1 MVLYHPC
8 KPFQID
14 YGGDLWYPISK
25 EETAMKVLSTRL
37 AMRDGYLPEQF
48 RRTIIEW
55 LKAGPPSKEV
65 GERYETEEITTKPT
79 ILKAGYC
86 TLETFILKRPDAT
99 YEACK
104 LTHIYREQTW
114 VTEAILKTTPHSES
128 KVYINIDCLGDTTG
142 FDEIPTVR
150 TEIIR
155 AFVKDAW
162 LKEDILPISDEPIM
176 LTGAEVNVVVD
187 AINGSYRGSLPLIFV
202 SKYFDSAGHEVDVQW
217 LAKDLAGIGVVVA
230 EQDDNYLEELKER
243 TNRQNPFNGHIGIY
257 FPHSRNA
264 RVYRP
269 SDWRRYDSV
278 NATIIKEVANYIT
291 AQTDAEGVSWEQLHG
306 EILAHRAKESEDL
319 LNETINENGTLE
331 DQLKEAK
338 EKLHRAVKETKL
350 LAAQNESL
358 LQALNARDDGRRMLI
373 AAPIDEFFSGEQ
385 YDLVVTTL
393 AKVLRTTETNTRAY
407 ELLEGILALNALRG
421 EGKEVDET
429 LKRVLS
435 KGENVKERDLLELKA
450 IGFEVVSD
458 SNHYRLIYKGN
469 DKYVV
474 TLHKT
479 PSDARS
485 GKNLVSDIL
494 KTISIYR

>member
-1 MVLYHPC
+1 
-8 KPFQID
+8 
-14 YGGDLWYPISK
+14 
-25 EETAMKVLSTRL
+25 MKVLSARL
-37 AMRDGYLPEQF
+37 AMKDGYSPEQF
-48 RRTIIEW
+48 RHTIVEW

-65 GERYETEEITTKPT
+65 GERYETEEIMTKPT
-79 ILKAGYC
+79 VLKAGYC
-86 TLETFILKRPDAT
+86 TLETFILKRSDAT

-114 VTEAILKTTPHSES
+114 VTEVILKATPQSES

-150 TEIIR
+150 TEVIR
-155 AFVKDAW
+155 AFVKEGL
-162 LKEDILPISDEPIM
+162 LKEDVLPISAEPVM
-176 LTGAEVNVVVD
+176 LTGKEVDVVVD
-187 AINGSYRGSLPLIFV
+187 AINGSYRGSLPLVFV
-202 SKYFDSAGHEVDVQW
+202 SKFFDSAGHEVDVQW
-217 LAKDLAGIGVVVA
+217 LAKDLAGIGIVVA
-230 EQDDNYLEELKER
+230 EEDDNYLEELKER
-243 TNRQNPFNGHIGIY
+243 TNRKNPFNGHIGIY
-257 FPHSRNA
+257 FPNSHNTKG
-264 RVYRP
+264 YRP
-269 SDWRRYDSV
+269 SDWRRYGSV
-278 NATIIKEVANYIT
+278 NSAIINEVAEYST
-291 AQTDAEGVSWEQLHG
+291 AQTETDGVSWEQLHS

-331 DQLKEAK
+331 EQLKEAK
-338 EKLHRAVKETKL
+338 EKLHRAVMENRSL
-350 LAAQNESL
+350 SAQNESL
-358 LQALNARDDGRRMLI
+358 RQALDAKDDGRRMLI
-373 AAPIDEFFSGEQ
+373 AAPIDEFFTGEQ
-385 YDLVVTTL
+385 YDLVISTL
-393 AKVLRTTETNTRAY
+393 TKALRTTETDTRSY

-435 KGENVKERDLLELKA
+435 KGETIKERDLLELKA
-450 IGFEVVSD
+450 IGFEVISD

-469 DKYVV
+469 DKYVI

>member
-1 MVLYHPC
+1 
-8 KPFQID
+8 
-14 YGGDLWYPISK
+14 
-25 EETAMKVLSTRL
+25 MKVLSARL
-37 AMRDGYLPEQF
+37 VMKDGYSPEQF
-48 RRTIIEW
+48 RHTITEW

-65 GERYETEEITTKPT
+65 GERYETEEISAKPT
-79 ILKAGYC
+79 TLKAGYC
-86 TLETFILKRPDAT
+86 TLESFILSRLDAV
-99 YEACK
+99 YEACR

-114 VTEAILKTTPHSES
+114 VTEVILKETELDS
-128 KVYINIDCLGDTTG
+128 KVYININCLGDTTG
-142 FDEIPTVR
+142 FNEIPTVR
-150 TEIIR
+150 TEVIR
-155 AFVKDAW
+155 AFVKEGL
-162 LKEDILPISDEPIM
+162 LKEDVLPISAEPVM
-176 LTGAEVNVVVD
+176 LTGKEVDVVVD
-187 AINGSYRGSLPLIFV
+187 AINGSYRGSLPLVFV
-202 SKYFDSAGHEVDVQW
+202 SKFFDSAGHEVDVQW
-217 LAKDLAGIGVVVA
+217 LAKDLAGIGIVVA
-230 EQDDNYLEELKER
+230 EEDDNYLEELKER
-243 TNRQNPFNGHIGIY
+243 TNRKNPFNGHIGIY
-257 FPHSRNA
+257 FPNSHNTKG
-264 RVYRP
+264 YRP
-269 SDWRRYDSV
+269 SDWRRYGSV
-278 NATIIKEVANYIT
+278 NSAIINEVAEYST
-291 AQTDAEGVSWEQLHG
+291 AQTDADGVSWEQLHS

-338 EKLHRAVKETKL
+338 EKLHRAVMETKS

-358 LQALNARDDGRRMLI
+358 RQALNARDDGRRMLI

-393 AKVLRTTETNTRAY
+393 AKALRTTETNTRAY

-450 IGFEVVSD
+450 VGFEVVSD

-469 DKYVV
+469 DKYVI

-479 PSDARS
+479 PSDVRS

-494 KTISIYR
+494 NTISVYR